1 MAPTRSEVD
10 RILVLLEQ
18 GDSSAADELFSRFA
32 AQLCRLVHAKLGWR
46 YRRKFDAED
55 VAQSIF
61 KSFLGLQ
68 ARKELSFENWDAL
81 WGLLSLIAIRKCGHR
96 VEYLR
101 AACRDVAREH
111 SVILGDVDAERSRA
125 DLEALSREP
134 TPSAAAM
141 LSESLE
147 RLMEPL
153 DDRERLIVTLA
164 LQGFEPVEISDR
176 VSRSTRTVQ
185 RVLEKVRNQLER
197 SVEGDS

>member
-111 SVILGDVDAERSRA
+111 SVILGDTDTERSRA

-153 DDRERLIVTLA
+153 DERERLIVTLA

>member
-10 RILVLLEQ
+10 RILALLEQ

-68 ARKELSFENWDAL
+68 VRKELSFENWDAL

-153 DDRERLIVTLA
+153 DERERLIVTLA
-164 LQGFEPVEISDR
+164 LQGFEPVDISDR

-197 SVEGDS
+197 SVEDDS

>member
-10 RILVLLEQ
+10 RILALLEQ

-153 DDRERLIVTLA
+153 DERERLIVTLA
-164 LQGFEPVEISDR
+164 LQGFEPVDISDR

-197 SVEGDS
+197 SVEDDS